1 MARQKALT
9 QMSPVQQEAREHRKT
24 LITRLSETIP
34 LLKERGVEKI
44 LVYGSI
50 LDEKRFQWIS
60 DIDLAL
66 SGKKF
71 SFREQLR
78 ILSLLEEVFGEDG
91 FDAVFLTGEELS
103 PREAVLESILREGVD
118 AEQLVK
124 SSQNSDRGRDLQSR

>member
-1 MARQKALT
+1 
-9 QMSPVQQEAREHRKT
+9 
-24 LITRLSETIP
+24 
-34 LLKERGVEKI
+34 VEKI

-91 FDAVFLTGEELS
+91 FDARWQPGSVTGVYWTVQQPDSEN
-103 PREAVLESILREGVD
+103 GV
-118 AEQLVK
+118 E
-124 SSQNSDRGRDLQSR
+124 RFIRTG

>member
-1 MARQKALT
+1 MARQRSLIK
-9 QMSPVQQEAREHRKT
+9 MSRVQQEAREHRKT
-24 LITRLSETIP
+24 LIRRLNETIP
-34 LLKERGVEKI
+34 LLRERGVEKI

-66 SGKKF
+66 SGKRF

-78 ILSLLEEVFGEDG
+78 ILSLLEEVFGADG
-91 FDAVFLTGEELS
+91 FDAVFLTGEELA

-124 SSQNSDRGRDLQSR
+124 STQDSDRGRALESR

>member
-1 MARQKALT
+1 MEFVSLKERKKHREYLLSCLSKA
-9 QMSPVQQEAREHRKT
+9 
-24 LITRLSETIP
+24 IP
-34 LLKERGVEKI
+34 LLKGRGVEKI

-66 SGKKF
+66 SGKVF

-78 ILSLLEEVFGEDG
+78 ILSLLEEIFGEDG
-91 FDAVFLTGEELS
+91 FDAVFLTGEELA
-103 PREAVLESILREGVD
+103 PREKVLESILREGVD

-124 SSQNSDRGRDLQSR
+124 SS